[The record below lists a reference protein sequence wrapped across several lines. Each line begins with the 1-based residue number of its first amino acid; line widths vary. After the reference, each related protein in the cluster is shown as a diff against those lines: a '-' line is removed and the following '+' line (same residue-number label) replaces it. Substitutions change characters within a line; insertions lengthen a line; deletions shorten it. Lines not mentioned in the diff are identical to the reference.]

1 MTDIIKRLSELE
13 KELFRD
19 VWADVTYKDGTR
31 KRVKMLDVL
40 SLYTNG
46 STPP

>member
-19 VWADVTYKDGTR
+19 VWADVTYKDAHESVSRCWTF
-31 KRVKMLDVL
+31 
-40 SLYTNG
+40 
-46 STPP
+46 

>member
-19 VWADVTYKDGTR
+19 VWVDVRYKDGT
-31 KRVKMLDVL
+31 
-40 SLYTNG
+40 
-46 STPP
+46 